1 MLRSSMGSLLDATS
15 HAPTAGSEILTLLQA
30 LCALAIVSGL
40 AYVSLRWLAQR
51 GVGRG
56 QGRLLQVEERVAL
69 DPHSSLLVV
78 RVEGR
83 RLLLAAHR
91 DEAPRLLVELADTPP
106 AARVDSFEQER
117 QEP

>member
-1 MLRSSMGSLLDATS
+1 MLATSMGSLLDATS
-15 HAPTAGSEILTLLQA
+15 HAPTAGSEVLTLLQA

-51 GVGRG
+51 GLGRA
-56 QGRLLQVEERVAL
+56 QGRLLQVEERVTL
-69 DPHSSLLVV
+69 DAQSSLLVV

-91 DEAPRLLVELADTPP
+91 DEAPRLLLELSDTPS
-106 AARVDSFEQER
+106 AAGAANLNQER
-117 QEP
+117 AQP